1 MINIYNSILGQSIKM
16 TELYDYLEL
25 NKSNYSH
32 FVRANIKNNIYC
44 ELNKNYSLHDTSN
57 IIEGKKGQFRQEY
70 NIHIDFAKKLCMIS
84 KSAKGNQIRDDLVRL
99 TNQVENKDLLSETEI
114 LTLSALI
121 GFFKFIENQK
131 DITKRHMTDYVNQHP
146 SKYAFA
152 EFHTLRNNILQI
164 SKEEIE
170 LKLKEYCIE
179 QNKRLPALK
188 SNRDKIMFIDMYDS
202 LKNAVWDFLYMNGS
216 PTALKLSE
224 LAKKMAK
231 AQGISILPRNENNL
245 FQIREMLPQLPII

>member
-1 MINIYNSILGQSIKM
+1 MLKILENNRVSGSEIYKVVESK
-16 TELYDYLEL
+16 D
-25 NKSNYSH
+25 
-32 FVRANIKNNIYC
+32 
-44 ELNKNYSLHDTSN
+44 KNYSRWISRAIDYADLIKDKDFFPKMEKSTGGRPFTDYEFN
-57 IIEGKKGQFRQEY
+57 LDAAKEICLLEKNEKGKQVRKWLIE
-70 NIHIDFAKKLCMIS
+70 IS
-84 KSAKGNQIRDDLVRL
+84 K
-99 TNQVENKDLLSETEI
+99 QVENKDLLNETEI

-121 GFFKFIENQK
+121 GFFKFVENQK

-231 AQGISILPRNENNL
+231 AQGISILPKNENNL

>member
-1 MINIYNSILGQSIKM
+1 MLKINADNMVSGLEIHKTIESKNKRFDIWVKRVI
-16 TELYDYLEL
+16 DYADL
-25 NKSNYSH
+25 K
-32 FVRANIKNNIYC
+32 
-44 ELNKNYSLHDTSN
+44 
-57 IIEGKKGQFRQEY
+57 EGKDFRTKVYKSTGGRPFTDYEFNLDAAKEICLLEKNEKGKQ
-70 NIHIDFAKKLCMIS
+70 
-84 KSAKGNQIRDDLVRL
+84 VRKWL
-99 TNQVENKDLLSETEI
+99 IELSNQVENKDLLNETEI

-121 GFFKFIENQK
+121 GFFKFVENQK
-131 DITKRHMTDYVNQHP
+131 EIAERNMNNSISKHP

-152 EFHTLRNNILQI
+152 DFHILRNNILQI

-188 SNRDKIMFIDMYDS
+188 SNRDKILFIDMYDS

-231 AQGISILPRNENNL
+231 AQGISILPKNENNL
-245 FQIREMLPQLPII
+245 FQIREMLSKLNDIEKQLK